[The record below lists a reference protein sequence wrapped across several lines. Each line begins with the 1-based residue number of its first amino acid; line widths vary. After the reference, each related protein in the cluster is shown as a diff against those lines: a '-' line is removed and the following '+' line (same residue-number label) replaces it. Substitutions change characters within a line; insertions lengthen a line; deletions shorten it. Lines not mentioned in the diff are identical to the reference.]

1 MASATGLLTV
11 VCMIAVLFAGQAPF
25 TMAAMAI
32 FGFCTF
38 NATIALI
45 YSARREEFVHRLA
58 LDSDTAPKLQLE
70 NHGVDGTP

>member
-1 MASATGLLTV
+1 
-11 VCMIAVLFAGQAPF
+11 MIAVLFAGQAPF

-32 FGFCTF
+32 FGFCAF

-45 YSARREEFVHRLA
+45 YSARREEVVHRMA